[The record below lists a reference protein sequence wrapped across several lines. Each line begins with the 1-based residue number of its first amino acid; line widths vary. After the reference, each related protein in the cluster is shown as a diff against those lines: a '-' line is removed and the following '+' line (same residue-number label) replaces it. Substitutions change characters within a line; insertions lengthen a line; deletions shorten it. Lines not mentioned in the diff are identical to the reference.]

1 MTLPPP
7 LELFRKS
14 VLEGECVPYSSSLRS
29 HLKAHS
35 GERSNKCNQCDF
47 ASFQAIKTIKTVEQN
62 CDPLIHLS
70 YVDDLKI
77 LAKELNSEIK
87 RAFDCS
93 GGIR

>member
-1 MTLPPP
+1 MITTRAPDGAN
-7 LELFRKS
+7 KCNQGDYAS
-14 VLEGECVPYSSSLRS
+14 SYSSSLRF

>member
-1 MTLPPP
+1 M
-7 LELFRKS
+7 
-14 VLEGECVPYSSSLRS
+14 
-29 HLKAHS
+29 LK
-35 GERSNKCNQCDF
+35 SNKKVIYLNNFENFITIKIKHLTIIIKVDLEQNCLSCE
-47 ASFQAIKTIKTVEQN
+47 AILLHMTIKTIKTVEQN